1 MGQRLRVMSVKA
13 FFVSPIGPVRLEVC
27 EGRVA
32 RIDFARGQF
41 RSRAVPDSSTA
52 DAVRQLVEYFKGAR
66 RDFDMELSLDG
77 TEFQEEVWRA
87 LGRIPFGETRTYGQ
101 VAAAI
106 GRPAAARAVGAACNA
121 NPISIVVPCHRVVG
135 AGGDLVGYGGGMW
148 RKRWLLEHEARHA

>member
-1 MGQRLRVMSVKA
+1 MGQAREDAPTKA
-13 FFVSPIGPVRLEVC
+13 FFVSPIGPVRLEVW

-52 DAVRQLVEYFKGAR
+52 DAVKQLVEYFKGIR
-66 RDFDMELSLDG
+66 RDFDMELYLDG
-77 TEFQEEVWRA
+77 TEFQEAVWRA

-148 RKRWLLEHEARHA
+148 RKRWLLEHEGHHA

>member
-1 MGQRLRVMSVKA
+1 MRQSREKVPTKA
-13 FFVSPIGPVRLEVC
+13 FFVSPIGPVRLEVW

-41 RSRAVPDSSTA
+41 RSRAVPDATTA
-52 DAVRQLVEYFKGAR
+52 GAVRQLDEYFEGAR
-66 RDFDMELSLDG
+66 RDFDMDLDLDG
-77 TEFQEEVWRA
+77 TEFQEQVWRA

-148 RKRWLLEHEARHA
+148 RKRWLLEHEAKHA

>member
-1 MGQRLRVMSVKA
+1 MRHAREDVPTKA
-13 FFVSPIGPVRLEVC
+13 FFVSPIGPVKLEVLG
-27 EGRVA
+27 GRVT

-41 RSRAVPDSSTA
+41 RSRAVPDASTRGV
-52 DAVRQLVEYFKGAR
+52 VRQLDEYFGGTR
-66 RDFDMELSLDG
+66 RDFEMELDLDG
-77 TEFQEEVWRA
+77 TEFQEKVWRA

-135 AGGDLVGYGGGMW
+135 AGGDLAGYGGGLW